1 MTSPAMNVDLIQI
14 LNPIGQA
21 KVTQIQQNLAS
32 SGENATGQTS
42 RSVRY
47 EVTQDG
53 TVTHFRLLGRPYFM
67 TVETGRKP
75 TPDKKP
81 SRDMIKNI
89 IEWTKARGLP
99 GAAWAIAMSI
109 QKKGTQLW
117 RSGGRKD
124 IVTSVTSGTGAEI
137 SQAVLKQFV
146 NKYLTI
152 VNSTKPTA
160 GA

>member
-42 RSVRY
+42 RSVRFI
-47 EVTQDG
+47 VTQEQ
-53 TVTHFRLLGRPYFM
+53 TITRFQLLGRPYFM

-89 IEWTKARGLP
+89 TEWVKARGLP
-99 GAAWAIAMSI
+99 SIVWAIATSI
-109 QKKGTQLW
+109 QKKGTALF
-117 RSGGRKD
+117 RAGGRRD
-124 IVTSVTSGTGAEI
+124 IVTPVLEGTGAEI
-137 SQAVLKQFV
+137 AQAVLKTFV
-146 NKYLTI
+146 NQYLTL
-152 VNSTKPTA
+152 VNSNKPTA
-160 GA
+160 RA